1 MNRYIVVKNQCLF
14 EGASQ
19 IEFGI
24 SYVEVCDDN
33 IAVLSSVPNL
43 SPDYKA
49 VERLVNFCNDLQ
61 LDPAHL
67 HDVAEDFVVEH

>member
-49 VERLVNFCNDLQ
+49 VEKLVNICNDLQ
-61 LDPAHL
+61 LDPIHL
-67 HDVAEDFVVEH
+67 YDVAEDFVAEH